1 MDLYD
6 RIQSPLDDDKTI
18 ETLVKIYAE
27 RGDIN
32 YNDIVTNGENKNI
45 DRDQQFEEFDKNILK
60 ECIEMENE
68 YLSEFSKKYNIALYT
83 KDRNEKLKALE
94 DKLEEFRKNNH
105 YDIVARDKCRDA
117 FFKIGLYPVDAKKY
131 YEEHET
137 DLKKY
142 NITEDDI
149 NRYMNYNDLEEVK
162 LKDEIESFE
171 RKNLDYDTIIKTLN
185 KYTSEEIIEILE
197 YKKSVSDEE
206 MKNIIT
212 IRDYLESRH
221 NFNDEGIMGFHIYKD
236 MFEDIDEAQKKD
248 ESKLYINADYDQ
260 VYKIARL
267 YLEKARERGI
277 NYSFKVNYPRFDAV
291 NRADKFVVFSP
302 LKELTKNV
310 EVLDEIL
317 REHPEFTL
325 KNPGLLVG
333 KLENGIGIGMD
344 SKGKSYNRRRSD
356 FLNKIFNKIFK
367 DKSSDEVKNMIKS
380 EKGIISKIK
389 DKIKNALTK
398 SGIST
403 EKFCLDKEK
412 EQDFK
417 KITGKDNKDE
427 NKKEPQKD
435 EKDAKEAN
443 KKESQEDEKDAKK
456 EANKE
461 ESQENEKDT
470 KNVANNEELQENK
483 KDGNKENSQ
492 ENQKDVKE
500 EIDEEKRDRQQ
511 NESDENQKK
520 MQALIKNMNKLTK
533 RMANDYINANY
544 ENEQKNRELYQ
555 SIVDSMVKLRVL
567 QGGTKISKLDMMME
581 KRRLDATASNL
592 VFAYRDHE
600 GNLKYK
606 RDTAQSNESVK
617 YELKKLEEYLKSDI
631 ELQDGTRIKVY
642 DEEEKD
648 STQEKESAESK
659 ESSNSKSVDESKVT
673 DKSKTTDKSKKT
685 DKSKTTDQ
693 SKKTDKSKTTDQS
706 KKTDKS
712 KTVDQSKKTDKSKTT
727 DQSKKTDKS
736 KTTDKSKK
744 TDKSKTTDESK
755 KTDKSKTTDES
766 KKTAKSKTSDKS
778 KESVKSINQEKK
790 NKKNGSQS
798 QGSPAMKKSID
809 NLDSGDIDAE
819 ER

>member
-6 RIQSPLDDDKTI
+6 RIQNPLDDDKTI
-18 ETLVKIYAE
+18 ETLAKIYAE

-83 KDRNEKLKALE
+83 KDRNEKLKVLE

-105 YDIVARDKCRDA
+105 YDIVAHDKCRDA

-149 NRYMNYNDLEEVK
+149 NRYMNYNEFEEVK

-171 RKNLDYDTIIKTLN
+171 RDNLDYDTIIKTLN

-221 NFNDEGIMGFHIYKD
+221 NFNNEGIMGFHIYKD

-277 NYSFKVNYPRFDAV
+277 NYSFKVNYPRLDAV

-367 DKSSDEVKNMIKS
+367 DKSSDEVKKMIKS
-380 EKGIISKIK
+380 EKGIISKIR

-427 NKKEPQKD
+427 NKKEPQ
-435 EKDAKEAN
+435 
-443 KKESQEDEKDAKK
+443 EDEKDAKK
-456 EANKE
+456 EDNKE
-461 ESQENEKDT
+461 ESQKNEEDT
-470 KNVANNEELQENK
+470 KKVANNEELQENEK
-483 KDGNKENSQ
+483 
-492 ENQKDVKE
+492 
-500 EIDEEKRDRQQ
+500 DEEKRDRQQ

-520 MQALIKNMNKLTK
+520 MQILIKNMNKLTK

-648 STQEKESAESK
+648 STQEKEPAESK
-659 ESSNSKSVDESKVT
+659 EPSNSKSVDESKVT
-673 DKSKTTDKSKKT
+673 DKSKTTDK
-685 DKSKTTDQ
+685 
-693 SKKTDKSKTTDQS
+693 
-706 KKTDKS
+706 
-712 KTVDQSKKTDKSKTT
+712 
-727 DQSKKTDKS
+727 
-736 KTTDKSKK
+736 
-744 TDKSKTTDESK
+744 
-755 KTDKSKTTDES
+755 S

-798 QGSPAMKKSID
+798 QGSLAMKKSID

>member
-1 MDLYD
+1 
-6 RIQSPLDDDKTI
+6 
-18 ETLVKIYAE
+18 
-27 RGDIN
+27 
-32 YNDIVTNGENKNI
+32 
-45 DRDQQFEEFDKNILK
+45 
-60 ECIEMENE
+60 
-68 YLSEFSKKYNIALYT
+68 
-83 KDRNEKLKALE
+83 
-94 DKLEEFRKNNH
+94 
-105 YDIVARDKCRDA
+105 
-117 FFKIGLYPVDAKKY
+117 
-131 YEEHET
+131 
-137 DLKKY
+137 
-142 NITEDDI
+142 
-149 NRYMNYNDLEEVK
+149 
-162 LKDEIESFE
+162 
-171 RKNLDYDTIIKTLN
+171 
-185 KYTSEEIIEILE
+185 
-197 YKKSVSDEE
+197 
-206 MKNIIT
+206 
-212 IRDYLESRH
+212 
-221 NFNDEGIMGFHIYKD
+221 
-236 MFEDIDEAQKKD
+236 
-248 ESKLYINADYDQ
+248 
-260 VYKIARL
+260 
-267 YLEKARERGI
+267 
-277 NYSFKVNYPRFDAV
+277 
-291 NRADKFVVFSP
+291 
-302 LKELTKNV
+302 
-310 EVLDEIL
+310 
-317 REHPEFTL
+317 
-325 KNPGLLVG
+325 
-333 KLENGIGIGMD
+333 
-344 SKGKSYNRRRSD
+344 
-356 FLNKIFNKIFK
+356 
-367 DKSSDEVKNMIKS
+367 MIKS

-685 DKSKTTDQ
+685 DKSKTTD
-693 SKKTDKSKTTDQS
+693 
-706 KKTDKS
+706 
-712 KTVDQSKKTDKSKTT
+712 
-727 DQSKKTDKS
+727 
-736 KTTDKSKK
+736 
-744 TDKSKTTDESK
+744 ESK